1 MREIILP
8 GKKDKI
14 LFLLGGNHMAKID
27 KDAFLQLLD
36 KFIKRS
42 ERFIEDAQV
51 RLDDY
56 DVFYYKGQKDVIE
69 ELKDMAKNWK

>member
-1 MREIILP
+1 MT
-8 GKKDKI
+8 
-14 LFLLGGNHMAKID
+14 KID

>member
-1 MREIILP
+1 VN
-8 GKKDKI
+8 KI
-14 LFLLGGNHMAKID
+14 LYLLGGNHMAKID
-27 KDAFLQLLD
+27 RDAFLQLLD

-56 DVFYYKGQKDVIE
+56 DVFYYKGQKHILE
-69 ELKDMAKNWK
+69 ELKDMAEDWE

>member
-1 MREIILP
+1 MS
-8 GKKDKI
+8 KV
-14 LFLLGGNHMAKID
+14 D

-36 KFIKRS
+36 KFIRRS
-42 ERFIEDAQV
+42 ERFIKDAQA

-56 DVFYYKGQKDVIE
+56 DVFYHKGQKDVIE

>member
-1 MREIILP
+1 
-8 GKKDKI
+8 
-14 LFLLGGNHMAKID
+14 MAKID

-42 ERFIEDAQV
+42 ERFIKDAQV

-69 ELKDMAKNWK
+69 ELKDIAKNWK